1 MGYDYIVRGIREK
14 KPSGLLLGGRDE
26 VDQFLEDA
34 MDDSFKLI
42 LIL

>member
-26 VDQFLEDA
+26 DQPKIKL
-34 MDDSFKLI
+34 DDI
-42 LIL
+42 GAPW